1 MSSASPRRV
10 PPLPRAPLLK
20 YDPERATVAVL
31 GLGAMGLPMAT
42 RLAGRFAVTGY
53 DSMGASRERAEKAGL
68 PCAATATDAVTD
80 AGIVLLAVRDAAQVE
95 DVLFGDDGVAAALM
109 TGATVVMTSTVGMD
123 AVASWAERLGD
134 LGVALVDAPLSG
146 GPVRAGEGDLLI
158 VVGADPSALDTVR
171 PVLERL
177 ASTLTVVGNKAGDGQ
192 AMKTVNQLLCG
203 VHIAAAAEALA
214 LADALGL
221 DQPLVLAALETGA
234 ASSFM
239 LSNRGPRMVQGYDD
253 PADVLSRLDIFV
265 KDLGIVGKAART
277 AGLAAPVAAAAEQ
290 LFLLGQTQG
299 LGTADDSS
307 VIKVVAPQRRAAA
320 MDATAMNTAGGE
332 ADGTETAC

>member
-1 MSSASPRRV
+1 MTP
-10 PPLPRAPLLK
+10 K
-20 YDPERATVAVL
+20 TVAVL

-42 RLAGRFAVTGY
+42 RLAGAFTVTGY
-53 DSMGASRERAEKAGL
+53 DPMPASREKAEKTGLSCASTAADAVSGAGL
-68 PCAATATDAVTD
+68 
-80 AGIVLLAVRDAAQVE
+80 VLLAVRDAAQVE
-95 DVLFGDDGVAAALM
+95 DVLFGEDGIAPAL
-109 TGATVVMTSTVGMD
+109 TPGAVVVMTSTVGMD
-123 AVASWAERLGD
+123 AVASWTERLSA
-134 LGVALVDAPLSG
+134 LGVKLVDAPLSG
-146 GPVRAGEGDLLI
+146 GPVRAGDGDLLI
-158 VVGADPSALDTVR
+158 VVGAEPSALETAR

-221 DQPLVLAALETGA
+221 DQGLALAALETGA

-239 LSNRGPRMVQGYDD
+239 LSNRGPRMIEGYDAD
-253 PADVLSRLDIFV
+253 ADVLSRLDIFV
-265 KDLGIVGKAART
+265 KDLGIVGKAARS

-299 LGTADDSS
+299 LSTADDSA
-307 VIKVVAPQRRAAA
+307 VIKVVAPQRRTVGIHSAG
-320 MDATAMNTAGGE
+320 MDTVLENTGGG
-332 ADGTETAC
+332 DTDDTETTR